1 MTKIFRMLL
10 TVGTITAVILIF
22 IVTLMSTVPSY
33 RHFSPGSERVE
44 INATE
49 QSRINLGLSSDF
61 DARPRWLS
69 DGMVRI
75 IPTLGMNFDFLQP
88 NASMDGFVRSVK
100 VSVDDEPSD
109 GESGLPTK
117 RHRSYETGIRIYL
130 SPTIDVGVTYGKRYE
145 GNSVTTS
152 IETGFRL

>member
-1 MTKIFRMLL
+1 MTRFVERLL
-10 TVGTITAVILIF
+10 TVGIIAIVILVLS
-22 IVTLMSTVPSY
+22 IVACRNPSPD
-33 RHFSPGSERVE
+33 SGRVE

-145 GNSVTTS
+145 GDSITTS
-152 IETGFRL
+152 LETGFGL